1 MISCND
7 NMRWVWYG
15 AVPSSLRTAVRV
27 LLSVLFPAALCAI
40 FCGCHRSVD
49 VSTMCDVP
57 PGGWSAPVS
66 VCYDNTD
73 TTALYTLSFA
83 VRHNGV
89 AGGELRADV
98 MFTAP
103 DSTTFT
109 ESVVL
114 PLREHRRSATVAL
127 VESVPYR
134 REVHLR
140 QSGRYTMVI
149 TPENEVRGIESVGL
163 LFDKE

>member
-1 MISCND
+1 
-7 NMRWVWYG
+7 MRWVWYG

-40 FCGCHRSVD
+40 FSGCHRSVD

-57 PGGWSAPVS
+57 PGGGSAPVS

-103 DSTTFT
+103 EGTMINTEPDAAGLEEAAPDSVNG
-109 ESVVL
+109 VVAGAVD
-114 PLREHRRSATVAL
+114 ETK
-127 VESVPYR
+127 VEETR
-134 REVHLR
+134 W
-140 QSGRYTMVI
+140 
-149 TPENEVRGIESVGL
+149 
-163 LFDKE
+163 